1 MYHWIGGVRGV
12 GELGLF
18 RPTVPLVGRV
28 AELARVHD
36 FLARDRALLLSG
48 ETGVGKSALAAA
60 IADDL
65 VATGA
70 LVLRAEG
77 SELEAGV
84 SFATLNQALIP
95 ILDAVPELP
104 AAYRAAL
111 EAALGFSAETEPEPL
126 LLGNSVL
133 VLLNLVAVVRPVLL
147 IVDDLT
153 SIDRASATVLDF
165 LARRL
170 RGSRVSLLVIA
181 RSGDRSRLDEIAT
194 FELTPLDE
202 ESSARLM
209 STRFPGLA
217 RVVRRRLSAEAAGNP
232 LALLELP
239 AALTEP
245 QLTALETLP
254 PLLPLSPRLRAAF
267 GARIGELDQ
276 SCRWLLLLAALDGT
290 GDLAVLRS
298 AGDLA
303 DLVAAER
310 AGLVRVD
317 ETVEFSHPLIRAA
330 VVGLSTSGD
339 RRQAHRVLA
348 EQSQPPERLAWHL
361 AEATLHADERV
372 AALLADTAGAIMRR
386 GDAAGATAMLTRA
399 AELSPAPR
407 QRSRRLAH
415 AAFICAEGTGALDT
429 AANLL
434 EEARR
439 VDPDVL
445 RSLHASLA
453 AVYILLGGGG
463 AVDTASR
470 LLLHAIENTS
480 SDDDALP
487 DARQA
492 LDLVSWYAGRPET
505 WDAFRKALPDLDAL
519 VDSAYEEQDL
529 GRIVRIASAT
539 RYLDRVGDLR
549 DPLWRVV
556 REGRNGGPSRR
567 HLDALVHLSVDDFL
581 TGRWT
586 EAAALS
592 AEAAGICEQT
602 GYRFFAWQVQYS
614 QLLLA
619 AGRGDLSAAIAL
631 HDNMIRW
638 ATPRGVEAAVA
649 LARQAHALA
658 LLGDGDYEAAYRSA
672 TAVSPPGELLVP
684 HALWGA
690 FDLVEAA
697 VRTNRHPEATA
708 HVQAL
713 HAADVADL
721 SPRLAMLVAGSAA
734 LSTSDDHQ
742 ALVLFEAALSVPG
755 ASRWRFEFARIQ
767 LAHGERLRLARA
779 TMQARSQLSAAMLTF
794 QSLGAAPW
802 TSRAAQGLRA
812 AGQPSPRHGELTVQE
827 HEVAQLAASGLT
839 NKQIAARL
847 LLSPRTVSTHLYHVF
862 PKLGITS
869 RAGLRDALTSLDH
882 GDMP

>member
-1 MYHWIGGVRGV
+1 
-12 GELGLF
+12 
-18 RPTVPLVGRV
+18 
-28 AELARVHD
+28 
-36 FLARDRALLLSG
+36 
-48 ETGVGKSALAAA
+48 
-60 IADDL
+60 
-65 VATGA
+65 
-70 LVLRAEG
+70 
-77 SELEAGV
+77 
-84 SFATLNQALIP
+84 
-95 ILDAVPELP
+95 
-104 AAYRAAL
+104 
-111 EAALGFSAETEPEPL
+111 
-126 LLGNSVL
+126 
-133 VLLNLVAVVRPVLL
+133 
-147 IVDDLT
+147 
-153 SIDRASATVLDF
+153 
-165 LARRL
+165 
-170 RGSRVSLLVIA
+170 
-181 RSGDRSRLDEIAT
+181 
-194 FELTPLDE
+194 
-202 ESSARLM
+202 
-209 STRFPGLA
+209 
-217 RVVRRRLSAEAAGNP
+217 
-232 LALLELP
+232 
-239 AALTEP
+239 
-245 QLTALETLP
+245 
-254 PLLPLSPRLRAAF
+254 
-267 GARIGELDQ
+267 
-276 SCRWLLLLAALDGT
+276 
-290 GDLAVLRS
+290 
-298 AGDLA
+298 
-303 DLVAAER
+303 
-310 AGLVRVD
+310 
-317 ETVEFSHPLIRAA
+317 
-330 VVGLSTSGD
+330 
-339 RRQAHRVLA
+339 
-348 EQSQPPERLAWHL
+348 
-361 AEATLHADERV
+361 
-372 AALLADTAGAIMRR
+372 MRR

-631 HDNMIRW
+631 HDTMIRW

-734 LSTSDDHQ
+734 LSTPDDHQ
-742 ALVLFEAALSVPG
+742 ALVLFEAALSVSG

-779 TMQARSQLSAAMLTF
+779 TMQARAQLSAAMLTF